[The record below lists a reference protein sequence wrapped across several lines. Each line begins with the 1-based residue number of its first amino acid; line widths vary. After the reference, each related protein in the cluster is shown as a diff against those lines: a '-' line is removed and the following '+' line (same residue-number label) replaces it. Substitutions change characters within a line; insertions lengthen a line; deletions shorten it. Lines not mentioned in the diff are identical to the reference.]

1 MVGIWYLPQRAFKLR
16 FIYTLCGSISVIN
29 TIGTGVAVYD
39 GVQYRGIV
47 EGRKIGSGW
56 TLTLVG
62 TSSKTGEGWYID
74 ALWEQ
79 RSHRSPD
86 GRQPGEFPS
95 DFTFVETD
103 EDSER

>member
-1 MVGIWYLPQRAFKLR
+1 M
-16 FIYTLCGSISVIN
+16 CGSITV

-39 GVQYRGIV
+39 GVQYIGTV
-47 EGRKIGSGW
+47 ECRKIGSGW
-56 TLTLVG
+56 TRTLVW
-62 TSSKTGEGWYID
+62 TSSKTGEGWYLD

-86 GRQPGEFPS
+86 GRQPGELPS
-95 DFTFVETD
+95 DLTFVETD